1 MEQKEWNNK
10 PNTQPN
16 NNRNKGKNRAA
27 KIDLK
32 EKDPCEDVEKRK
44 KRTETAVKGQ

>member
-1 MEQKEWNNK
+1 MTAEADNKGNNK

-32 EKDPCEDVEKRK
+32 EKDQCEDIEKRK
-44 KRTETAVKGQ
+44 QGPKRH